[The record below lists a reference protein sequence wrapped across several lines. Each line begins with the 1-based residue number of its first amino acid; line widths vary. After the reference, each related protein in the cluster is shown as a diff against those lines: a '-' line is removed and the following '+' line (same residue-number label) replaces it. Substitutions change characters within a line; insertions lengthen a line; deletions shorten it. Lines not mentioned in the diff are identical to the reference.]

1 MSSIASPPEDND
13 PDRDALQEASNIIES
28 ESANVKIEIEFNKA
42 VRVGTLLRLWR
53 DLMVNDEN
61 VGSSF
66 PADWVDHAAMDIF
79 HNFFPPTMDEVQPY
93 FEPDDDED

>member
-1 MSSIASPPEDND
+1 MSSVVSPPEDND

-53 DLMVNDEN
+53 DLMANDEN

-66 PADWVDHAAMDIF
+66 PTDWVDHAAMDIF
-79 HNFFPPTMDEVQPY
+79 HNFFPPTMYEVQSY
-93 FEPDDDED
+93 IEPDDDEE